1 MKTPK
6 RVVTLLILAI
16 AAGSACSSTARSA
29 SNGSPGSAPQVV
41 QGAPAPAATVPCA
54 AAVPRVDVSSWQ
66 SVAAKGFTLCIPPG
80 WQGSGST
87 RRKDR
92 TTLSWGTGTPPRTR
106 VAVTR
111 RVVMRAG
118 ERPMP
123 PELPPGTE
131 TRQFTENIGLRDAN
145 LSRSRFD
152 QTYYIGAVWRSP
164 AVWMTGDSPDSDAAD
179 VMLNIARTVR
189 FTAK

>member
-1 MKTPK
+1 
-6 RVVTLLILAI
+6 
-16 AAGSACSSTARSA
+16 
-29 SNGSPGSAPQVV
+29 
-41 QGAPAPAATVPCA
+41 
-54 AAVPRVDVSSWQ
+54 
-66 SVAAKGFTLCIPPG
+66 
-80 WQGSGST
+80 
-87 RRKDR
+87 
-92 TTLSWGTGTPPRTR
+92 
-106 VAVTR
+106 
-111 RVVMRAG
+111 MRAG

-179 VMLNIARTVR
+179 LMLNIARTVR